1 VRRRRAALAWLA
13 AVPLAGAAVLL
24 AGAAVL
30 LAGAAVLL
38 AGAAQAHT
46 RSVSYSSWTLDPQG
60 ATVHVRVSL
69 LELTRLA
76 IDPDRDVGSG
86 GAVGRYL
93 AEHLTL
99 ERGGVRCETL
109 LEPAAEAAPKGL
121 VQFRWR
127 LRCPADGALR
137 IESRILLAE
146 APSHLHFARVAGGAG
161 ALERVLT
168 EAAPAWS
175 PPESLPAGS
184 APLTPRAEGTG
195 LGGYVALGV
204 DHILTGWDHL
214 AFVLA
219 LLLLARSVGE
229 VAGLVTAFTLAHSI
243 TLGLAVLGVLRP
255 DGAAVEA
262 LIGYSIAL
270 VAAENGW
277 LLSGRGLAV
286 PGFTAALLA
295 ILALLALAGIG
306 SVPATALLGLTLFS
320 LCHFGLLRRSERP
333 ARLRAAVAFAFG
345 LVHGFGFAGV
355 LGEMQLPTQRLV
367 PALFGFNLGVE
378 IGQLAV
384 VAGVWPALRALE
396 RYAPGGLHRRVAE
409 AGSAAICGLGLY
421 WFLSRTL
428 G

>member
-1 VRRRRAALAWLA
+1 MSWQRAGSAWLA
-13 AVPLAGAAVLL
+13 AALL
-24 AGAAVL
+24 AGAV
-30 LAGAAVLL
+30 
-38 AGAAQAHT
+38 QAHT
-46 RSVSYSSWTLDPQG
+46 RSVSYSSWTLDPEG
-60 ATVHVRVSL
+60 ANVHVRVSL
-69 LELTRLA
+69 LELTRRA

-93 AEHLTL
+93 AEHLSL
-99 ERGGVRCETL
+99 ERGGVRCEPL
-109 LEPAAEAAPKGL
+109 LEPVAETAPKGF
-121 VQFRWR
+121 VHFRWR
-127 LRCPADGALR
+127 LRCPAQGAAR

-146 APSHLHFARVAGGAG
+146 APSHLHFARVARETG

-168 EAAPAWS
+168 EAAPFF
-175 PPESLPAGS
+175 SLPDPTGGEA
-184 APLTPRAEGTG
+184 ARAHPAQGTG
-195 LGGYVALGV
+195 LGGYIALGIE
-204 DHILTGWDHL
+204 HILTGWDHL

-219 LLLLARSVGE
+219 LLLLARRAGE
-229 VAGLVTAFTLAHSI
+229 VATLVTAFTLAHSI
-243 TLGLAVLGVLRP
+243 TLALAVLGVLRP

-286 PGFTAALLA
+286 PGIATAGLGALGA
-295 ILALLALAGIG
+295 LALAGIG
-306 SVPATALLGLTLFS
+306 SVPAPALLGLALFS
-320 LCHFGLLRRSERP
+320 LCHFGLLQRSERP

-355 LGEMQLPTQRLV
+355 LGELQLPTQRLV

-384 VAGVWPALRALE
+384 VALVWPALRVLE
-396 RYAPGGLHRRVAE
+396 GRAPEGLHRRVAE
-409 AGSAAICGLGLY
+409 AGSAVVCGLGLY
-421 WFLSRTL
+421 WFVARTL

>member
-1 VRRRRAALAWLA
+1 VSWRRAGSAWLA
-13 AVPLAGAAVLL
+13 AALL
-24 AGAAVL
+24 AGAV
-30 LAGAAVLL
+30 
-38 AGAAQAHT
+38 QAHT
-46 RSVSYSSWTLDPQG
+46 RSVSYSSWTLDPEG
-60 ATVHVRVSL
+60 ANVHVRVSI

-76 IDPDRDVGSG
+76 IDPTRDVGSG

-93 AEHLTL
+93 AEHLSL

-109 LEPAAEAAPKGL
+109 LEPVAETAPKGF
-121 VQFRWR
+121 VHFRWR
-127 LRCPADGALR
+127 LRCPAQGAAR
-137 IESRILLAE
+137 IESRILLAQ
-146 APSHLHFARVAGGAG
+146 APSHLHFARVAREAG

-168 EAAPAWS
+168 EAAPFF
-175 PPESLPAGS
+175 SLPDPASGE
-184 APLTPRAEGTG
+184 AATAHPAQGTG

-204 DHILTGWDHL
+204 EHILTGWDHL

-219 LLLLARSVGE
+219 LLLLARRAGE
-229 VAGLVTAFTLAHSI
+229 VAALVTAFTLAHSI

-262 LIGYSIAL
+262 LIGYSIAM

-277 LLSGRGLAV
+277 LLSGRGVAV
-286 PGFTAALLA
+286 PGIATAGLGVLGA
-295 ILALLALAGIG
+295 LALAGIG
-306 SVPATALLGLTLFS
+306 SVPAPALLGLALFS
-320 LCHFGLLRRSERP
+320 LCHFGLLQRSERP

-355 LGEMQLPTQRLV
+355 LGEMQLPPQRLV

-384 VAGVWPALRALE
+384 VALVWPALGALE
-396 RYAPGGLHRRVAE
+396 RRAPEGLHRRVAE

-421 WFLSRTL
+421 WFVARTL